1 MEIKINNQFKSYSH
15 YESLTLQQLLDLEM
29 PEKQKGIAVA
39 ISNKVVPKA
48 EWATTSISENDEI
61 LIIKATQGG

>member
-1 MEIKINNQFKSYSH
+1 MEIKINNQFKHYSNCKN
-15 YESLTLQQLLDLEM
+15 LTVQQLMDIEM

-39 ISNKVVPKA
+39 ISNKVVPKT
-48 EWATTSISENDEI
+48 EWATTVVSEQDDV